1 MKGSG
6 EVGLCIY
13 IYKKFLVVV
22 NAMYIL
28 PSLLLNLLIEKNQE
42 AIITAERK
50 EEMGGP
56 FD

>member
-13 IYKKFLVVV
+13 ISIFLVVV
-22 NAMYIL
+22 NAMCIAL
-28 PSLLLNLLIEKNQE
+28 SVIEFNLLIEKNQE

-50 EEMGGP
+50 EMGGP

>member
-13 IYKKFLVVV
+13 ISIFLVVV
-22 NAMYIL
+22 NAMCVL